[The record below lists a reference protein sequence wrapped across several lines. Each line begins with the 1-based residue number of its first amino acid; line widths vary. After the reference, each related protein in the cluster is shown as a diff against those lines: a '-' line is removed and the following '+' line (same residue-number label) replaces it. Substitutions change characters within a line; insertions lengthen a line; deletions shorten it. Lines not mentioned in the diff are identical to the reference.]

1 MIAFC
6 PLALYHPI
14 PGPDKGN
21 NSSGSYV
28 ALFAALVEDSGF
40 PFFFMNIALSVLGKK
55 EDIFFAFASF
65 VDDAF
70 SLCSFSYLFLSPFAL
85 E

>member
-1 MIAFC
+1 
-6 PLALYHPI
+6 
-14 PGPDKGN
+14 
-21 NSSGSYV
+21 
-28 ALFAALVEDSGF
+28 
-40 PFFFMNIALSVLGKK
+40 MNIALSVLGKK